1 MRKIVIFTGAG
12 VSAESG
18 IETFRDIKDGLWY
31 NYKVDDVAT
40 IEGWKK
46 DRETVLDFHN
56 MLRAK
61 SHTVKPN
68 EAHHLLSQL
77 QEDFQVTIITQN
89 VDELHEKAGSKRI
102 YHLHGE
108 LMKTRSS
115 LDPSL
120 IYDCRG
126 SISIGDKCEKGSQL
140 RPHTVLF
147 GEYPFNVEESYEA
160 LAEADYLIVVGTSF
174 QIYYT
179 IDMIKSVK
187 PGAKIFYVDPNPV
200 EGVFHDMDVEY
211 IYKNATV
218 GVQQVYDKI
227 YELEF

>member
-1 MRKIVIFTGAG
+1 MKKIVIFTGAG

-31 NYKVDDVAT
+31 NYKVEEVAT

-56 MLRAK
+56 MLRKK

-77 QEDFQVTIITQN
+77 QEDFDVTIITQN
-89 VDELHEKAGSKRI
+89 VDELHEKAGSKKI
-102 YHLHGE
+102 LHLHGE

-147 GEYPFNVEESYEA
+147 GEYPFNVQESYEA
-160 LAEADYLIVVGTSF
+160 LNEADYLIVVGTSF

-179 IDMIKSVK
+179 IDMIRSVK
-187 PGAKIFYVDPNPV
+187 EGAKIFYVDPNPV
-200 EGVFHDMDVEY
+200 EDVFHDMEVEY
-211 IYKNATV
+211 VYKKATK

-227 YELEF
+227 YKLEF